1 MIATHRP
8 HFRPH
13 QPSGSGMAV
22 AGISA
27 ALLMLV
33 CCAGPVLLTAG
44 VLGAL
49 GAWLSSPWVIATAV
63 ILLLAAVAAVVR
75 RRRATAPPAARP
87 PSTPPTGYART
98 TPPAK
103 QTRNSADT
111 PPCGR
116 ASKRRPALIVRCPDA
131 QYR

>member
-75 RRRATAPPAARP
+75 RRRADRATCC
-87 PSTPPTGYART
+87 PPTVN
-98 TPPAK
+98 PAD
-103 QTRNSADT
+103 RI
-111 PPCGR
+111 
-116 ASKRRPALIVRCPDA
+116 RPHHPTGKEDP
-131 QYR
+131 